1 MLVVVEVYVPP
12 RPDGQ
17 ARGWPPWTAERHRRA
32 PSTPEKP
39 RGLTEEQARQL
50 TSSVRGSL
58 HAKTSLR
65 GAHLRDSHAGGPCPG
80 RRRRPDRRQSNFSFP
95 ADCGGQT
102 VQFVLNGNGDF
113 TPAHVVGSTT
123 VYVVQSFNVT
133 FEFTPTGGETM
144 SETAAR
150 SKGNV
155 HGELVTCT
163 FDVRQSVLDGTF
175 TFFGTAT
182 GFFTPA
188 S

>member
-1 MLVVVEVYVPP
+1 ML
-12 RPDGQ
+12 
-17 ARGWPPWTAERHRRA
+17 RRLCVA
-32 PSTPEKP
+32 
-39 RGLTEEQARQL
+39 LTLGILMLAALAQGA
-50 TSSVRGSL
+50 GADPIN
-58 HAKTSLR
+58 AKNNL
-65 GAHLRDSHAGGPCPG
+65 
-80 RRRRPDRRQSNFSFP
+80 SFQ

-113 TPAHVVGSTT
+113 TPGHVVGSTT

-155 HGELVTCT
+155 HGDLVTCT
-163 FDVRQSVLDGTF
+163 FNVTQSVPDGTF
-175 TFFGTAT
+175 HFFGTAT